1 MPIVYGNMSSRKSIR
16 LNMYMKMRNLH
27 KKLRRKDRRLSFLFS
42 WRKMIKFIYLL
53 SENLQRFTV
62 YLLFINLYF
71 KTESNIRLYIFY
83 HKEETQMNKWV
94 KSLTAMALASS
105 LLMVGCSKGED
116 KNKEED
122 TTTQQED
129 KKDKE
134 TSGTEKSTDSKEKK

>member
-1 MPIVYGNMSSRKSIR
+1 M
-16 LNMYMKMRNLH
+16 
-27 KKLRRKDRRLSFLFS
+27 
-42 WRKMIKFIYLL
+42 
-53 SENLQRFTV
+53 
-62 YLLFINLYF
+62 
-71 KTESNIRLYIFY
+71 RLYIFY

-94 KSLTAMALASS
+94 KSLTAMTLASS

-116 KNKEED
+116 KKKEDD